1 MDMDPPWLDRMVL
14 FFGDGKLR
22 DAEMGSQLTHL
33 GHAANI
39 VIMAPPKG
47 FQPSLSLAWRII
59 LLSK

>member
-1 MDMDPPWLDRMVL
+1 MVGSYGVV

-47 FQPSLSLAWRII
+47 FQPSSLSLAWRII